1 MKNFSKFKI
10 DYQKIYWAVMV
21 LVSLSA
27 LFSFRGFV
35 KYILLWC
42 IQLGLPNFSIP
53 LLIGDPLSI
62 PYFIEPIFAFSLFIV
77 TWILSTKIKK
87 LQEIKYRYIVF
98 GITFLGMTFQYLWTC
113 STPVVRTLIPYLYFK
128 KEMLFVPNYEVQAAV
143 VHNFDN
149 LMLFILS
156 FPLIFLLLTYYWLF
170 KLVNAH
176 WEEIIQLFKTWEY
189 NISLPSIAEVFLS
202 NDKQRKIASE
212 ISEQFKDKSKILIP
226 EPDVELGPNK
236 KNVMVVIPG
245 LDRTLNMIIIG
256 SIGAG
261 KTAALGLPLINQ
273 DLHYMTFMINN
284 FKRFYND
291 KNYVSEEIR
300 GKLLNGITVI
310 EPSNDLC
317 QKVLRLAKAHGI
329 PDEAIT
335 YIDPTNPDTP
345 SLNILN
351 GPVDKVAEMFAMV
364 ISGLSKDA
372 DFFFDQSQRT
382 HLKNHIYL
390 LMEHNPEKN
399 VDLSDLIDMY
409 NDAQLVWRMMQ
420 KLEDR
425 IPKDI
430 DSIEDRDS
438 KNYWKIMQSVKEWF
452 DKAYVIATSG
462 FGKNMT
468 TEYVQSGKYQG
479 EYKIIDTKTE
489 HVVGLRNILDDIGK
503 NILMRRVLFDKSDFD
518 FDKFLE
524 YGGILLINTAKG
536 QLSNLSNVL
545 GKFSLLCYQNAVFR
559 RPPMTSSYNALY
571 CDEFPDYIY
580 EEFAQFPAQSRKYKS
595 MVNVIC
601 QTTAQLEL
609 EYGEP
614 WKETLLA
621 ALRNKMLYG
630 DATKKDATDFST
642 IFGAKEIF
650 EESES
655 TQEVSAMMDS
665 PNNRT
670 GLSYKKTETEVLSIS
685 DIIYQDAFECAVK
698 IVKDNKPIPGQII
711 KANFVPKHEFEEATV
726 KVDEE
731 AAQYWMK
738 IRKEAPSRKNF
749 EIKTASEEIIK
760 ENTSELKAE
769 PTPSIQPNHN
779 NDELSKVMANI
790 QQKSL
795 HSMKIDFES
804 SKKKKKNR
812 YIHQQNSP
820 HKEIVWN
827 EVEPVDNVA
836 NEPYIIDQSAITKQ
850 KKEVNT
856 VEDAPLVTHKQITS
870 DTPFTGDGP
879 LAESLVQSIGELPTI
894 NPEENNT
901 VVSFESLFGDPP
913 NQQDNDESLKSDELT
928 VTTASNSVVGV
939 IEDSSVLNN
948 ELLKEWED
956 SLK

>member
-1 MKNFSKFKI
+1 
-10 DYQKIYWAVMV
+10 
-21 LVSLSA
+21 
-27 LFSFRGFV
+27 
-35 KYILLWC
+35 
-42 IQLGLPNFSIP
+42 
-53 LLIGDPLSI
+53 
-62 PYFIEPIFAFSLFIV
+62 
-77 TWILSTKIKK
+77 
-87 LQEIKYRYIVF
+87 
-98 GITFLGMTFQYLWTC
+98 
-113 STPVVRTLIPYLYFK
+113 
-128 KEMLFVPNYEVQAAV
+128 
-143 VHNFDN
+143 
-149 LMLFILS
+149 
-156 FPLIFLLLTYYWLF
+156 
-170 KLVNAH
+170 
-176 WEEIIQLFKTWEY
+176 
-189 NISLPSIAEVFLS
+189 
-202 NDKQRKIASE
+202 
-212 ISEQFKDKSKILIP
+212 
-226 EPDVELGPNK
+226 
-236 KNVMVVIPG
+236 
-245 LDRTLNMIIIG
+245 
-256 SIGAG
+256 
-261 KTAALGLPLINQ
+261 
-273 DLHYMTFMINN
+273 
-284 FKRFYND
+284 
-291 KNYVSEEIR
+291 
-300 GKLLNGITVI
+300 
-310 EPSNDLC
+310 
-317 QKVLRLAKAHGI
+317 
-329 PDEAIT
+329 
-335 YIDPTNPDTP
+335 
-345 SLNILN
+345 
-351 GPVDKVAEMFAMV
+351 
-364 ISGLSKDA
+364 
-372 DFFFDQSQRT
+372 
-382 HLKNHIYL
+382 
-390 LMEHNPEKN
+390 
-399 VDLSDLIDMY
+399 
-409 NDAQLVWRMMQ
+409 
-420 KLEDR
+420 
-425 IPKDI
+425 
-430 DSIEDRDS
+430 
-438 KNYWKIMQSVKEWF
+438 
-452 DKAYVIATSG
+452 
-462 FGKNMT
+462 
-468 TEYVQSGKYQG
+468 
-479 EYKIIDTKTE
+479 
-489 HVVGLRNILDDIGK
+489 
-503 NILMRRVLFDKSDFD
+503 
-518 FDKFLE
+518 
-524 YGGILLINTAKG
+524 
-536 QLSNLSNVL
+536 
-545 GKFSLLCYQNAVFR
+545 
-559 RPPMTSSYNALY
+559 MTSSYNALY

-760 ENTSELKAE
+760 ENTSELRAE
-769 PTPSIQPNHN
+769 PTPSIQTNHN

-820 HKEIVWN
+820 HKDIVWN

-870 DTPFTGDGP
+870 DTPFTNDGP
-879 LAESLVQSIGELPTI
+879 LVESSVQSIGELPTI